1 MNDHTVEDDDLTLE
15 GLSGPMVCEEDRLEE
30 CMNMDE
36 NDHYSK
42 ENTILT
48 PMCEHAVCE
57 KNDHTVMTRMKNRG
71 KLKFREYC
79 AECDMGDETMIGEE
93 GRLCL
98 SLLFAVKAEQ
108 KFGSVSSAQGQHS
121 SNKYCSKTLKRK
133 WGKRGRHVQWI
144 VPLKNVTALITL
156 TITFQCYRR
165 RVQW

>member
-1 MNDHTVEDDDLTLE
+1 MECNQKYEEHTVHDKMNDHTVEDADLTLE
-15 GLSGPMVCEEDRLEE
+15 GVIGPMVCEEDRLEE

-36 NDHYSK
+36 NEHYSK

-98 SLLFAVKAEQ
+98 SLLFAVKAE
-108 KFGSVSSAQGQHS
+108 KLLARSAQPKAS
-121 SNKYCSKTLKRK
+121 IVVTSTAA
-133 WGKRGRHVQWI
+133 RH
-144 VPLKNVTALITL
+144 
-156 TITFQCYRR
+156 
-165 RVQW
+165 